1 MSEEIIHKN
10 DLNLNYGTSRPTIV
24 IFYTTNVYLLI
35 KKKIQKEWVERFI
48 IFFLNQQL
56 SNNQT
61 ISTKH
66 QHLTI
71 DIPN

>member
-35 KKKIQKEWVERFI
+35 KKRFKKSGLNGLL
-48 IFFLNQQL
+48 FFLNQQL

-66 QHLTI
+66 QHFTI

>member
-48 IFFLNQQL
+48 IFFK
-56 SNNQT
+56 
-61 ISTKH
+61 ST
-66 QHLTI
+66 TF
-71 DIPN
+71 